1 MRIPA
6 RSFQQGHTYGSR
18 RGSVLLTV
26 LVIIGLL
33 TFAIYTF
40 AELSVSEVEATSMY
54 ARSTQTRAIADSGLE
69 LASALLADPLERA
82 SENYF
87 HRPELFAGILMQDS
101 QGARGRARYSIIAP
115 NESDITAA
123 SVRYGFSDESGKLNL
138 NEAVK
143 WDIGAA
149 EKRKLLMF
157 LPLMTEEYADAILD
171 WVDNDA
177 LAREFGAESDFY
189 EGLAE
194 PYSTAN
200 GPLSSLDELLL
211 VRGVTRELVY
221 GEDVNRNGL
230 LDLGEDLNGD
240 GVLDRGWAAYLTVYS
255 KEANVRADGSSRIN
269 LNEEDLPKLFD
280 DLAAEFD
287 NEVATFVVAY
297 RMNGA
302 ATENPQGQQGQSTGG
317 GGGGRR
323 GRRGGGGNS
332 QSSGNNSN
340 GGGSSK
346 AGDTSGEKNAS
357 GDQNQGIQSQQPSQ
371 GGSGSPL
378 GSSSGGSGGVS
389 STGGGSGSGGGS
401 SGGGNNT
408 IKKGGLEIPRSGGG
422 GNNINSIYDLVD
434 VKVTAKVNGADKTIE
449 SPWKTEGRDLGQ
461 ALPLLIDALTTVKE
475 STIKGRVNVNQ
486 ASREVLMGLPG
497 MSEQLANSIA
507 QQKSVGP
514 NGEPVTDFMDSHGT
528 SGWLLV
534 EGLADVATM
543 KQIDKYITARGDVYR
558 VQSVGYFDAGGP
570 ASRLEAVFD
579 ATALPPKVL
588 FFRDL
593 TELGA
598 GYSRTQL
605 TAQ

>member
-1 MRIPA
+1 MRKSHRAEHPLA
-6 RSFQQGHTYGSR
+6 HASTQRK
-18 RGSVLLTV
+18 GSVLLTV

-54 ARSTQTRAIADSGLE
+54 ARSTQTRALADSGLE

-82 SENYF
+82 SENYY
-87 HRPELFAGILMQDS
+87 HRPELFAGILMQDA
-101 QGARGRARYSIIAP
+101 QGARGRGRYSVIAP
-115 NESDITAA
+115 NESDITSTA
-123 SVRYGFSDESGKLNL
+123 VRYGFSDESGKLNL

-149 EKRKLLMF
+149 DKRKLLMF
-157 LPLMTEEYADAILD
+157 LPLMTEECADAILD

-177 LAREFGAESDFY
+177 LAREFGAEADFY

-194 PYSTAN
+194 PYAPTN

-211 VRGVTRELVY
+211 VRGVSRELLF
-221 GEDVNRNGL
+221 GEDANRNGL

-240 GVLDRGWAAYLTVYS
+240 GILDRGWAAYLTVYS
-255 KEANVRADGSSRIN
+255 KEANVRADGSPRIK
-269 LNEEDLPKLFD
+269 LNQDDLAALFD
-280 DLAAEFD
+280 ELAAEFD
-287 NEVATFVVAY
+287 DETATFVVAY
-297 RMNGA
+297 RMNGVS
-302 ATENPQGQQGQSTGG
+302 TENSNPQQGGSSGG
-317 GGGGRR
+317 NSGGGRR
-323 GRRGGGGNS
+323 GRRGGGGG

-340 GGGSSK
+340 GNSPSNPSGSSSDESAAGSQGQGDQGQQSNPGSGTPQSSGSRSGGGSSR
-346 AGDTSGEKNAS
+346 
-357 GDQNQGIQSQQPSQ
+357 
-371 GGSGSPL
+371 GGSGQS
-378 GSSSGGSGGVS
+378 
-389 STGGGSGSGGGS
+389 GS

-422 GNNINSIYDLVD
+422 GNTINSIYDLVD
-434 VKVTAKVNGADKTIE
+434 VKVKAKVNGTDQTLE
-449 SPWKTEGRDLGQ
+449 SPWKTQGRDLGQ
-461 ALPLLIDALTTVKE
+461 ALPLLVDALTTIEE
-475 STIKGRVNVNQ
+475 STIKGRVNINQ
-486 ASREVLMGLPG
+486 ASREVLLGLPG
-497 MSEQLANSIA
+497 MTEQLATSIA
-507 QQKSVGP
+507 MQKSVGP

-570 ASRLEAVFD
+570 ATRLEAVFD

-605 TAQ
+605 TTQ